1 MTKDEYIV
9 QTEKMHHILGQSDY
23 ANELMKWLVD
33 YCNLKPIDEEIS
45 EDLGELLFNL
55 NNKLLIDLN
64 DLKMQMK
71 QIREGVK

>member
-1 MTKDEYIV
+1 MTKDEYIE

-33 YCNLKPIDEEIS
+33 YCNAKPLDKEIS

-55 NNKLLIDLN
+55 NNKLFIDLN

-71 QIREGVK
+71 QIREGAK